1 VISYERRDGVATIE
15 MADVELLSR
24 HDRAAGL
31 EVRDALVAASD
42 DDDVKAIVL
51 TSARPDFCPDA
62 GEQFGDDEAAWSV
75 GYAGAS
81 GLYQVLEFAKKVT
94 ITAVR
99 GKCHG
104 AGAMLVLCSD
114 LTVAAEDAT
123 FGCPTATHPE
133 ANFVL
138 AALTMRLNRAKAWH
152 FEGRD
157 LDAWQALTAGLVT
170 DVVPPPDLLD
180 AGFGLARQAVR
191 MPLDGVTMSK
201 MMLQAH
207 LDAVGVGQD
216 FDMAGLYRAAAL
228 PGSANGAGR

>member
-1 VISYERRDGVATIE
+1 MISYERRDAVATIE
-15 MADVELLSR
+15 IADVELLSR
-24 HDRAAGL
+24 HDRPAGV

-42 DDDVKAIVL
+42 DDEVKAIVL
-51 TSARPDFCPDA
+51 TSGRPHFCPDV
-62 GEQFGDDEAAWSV
+62 GEQLGADEAAWSV
-75 GYAGAS
+75 GYAGPS
-81 GLYQVLEFAKKVT
+81 GLYQALTFAKKVT

-99 GKCHG
+99 GQCHG

-157 LDAWQALTAGLVT
+157 LDARQALTAGLVT
-170 DVVPPPDLLD
+170 DVVPSPDLHD
-180 AGFGLARQAVR
+180 AAFRLARQSVR

-216 FDMAGLYRAAAL
+216 FDMAGLYRSGAR
-228 PGSANGAGR
+228 PGWANGVGR